1 MAENTPQ
8 SLDEISKSLNPNDEN
23 ISSSDTQ
30 KSDDDNFQLDKLQDT
45 PSQEQSDEKI
55 DFSQPTQSQSYED
68 KQLSYWKKYLRI
80 LRFLLFSTLFAVVAY
95 AYSYYIHAS
104 IQPLS
109 SHEKESLLT
118 QIHNTSKDI
127 AGYVGNNSYSQFVLP
142 LTTSS
147 AKQNLESIV
156 QSSLSYIDKKY
167 ILEQEVESLVNKVS
181 AMQSQLDDL
190 KENTSTLWFL
200 SPDIYDVLTT
210 AWSTISVQRAVMAI
224 ESIKF
229 TSAVNVFSQLDS
241 FTAVF
246 SQVSNYEPT
255 YIQDQLAILQ
265 NNTHRVV
272 DAYLTTC
279 FLNPFEL
286 PTSCNAT
293 NDFVNA
299 VYAINES
306 LDPKFIVAALRYMHL
321 QVEQTTIPQFS
332 VTLQNYDPNNQTI
345 TFNLSIN
352 TFPEDERYL
361 LEQWVV
367 NPHLHL
373 VGTIVDTIK
382 QNKFI
387 VWSAVSARNINVTP
401 RVVTIGSNQIRINAS
416 VLNFTLPLQ
425 RPSQTEIFD
434 NR

>member
-8 SLDEISKSLNPNDEN
+8 SLDEISQNLNPNDTVQ
-23 ISSSDTQ
+23 SSDTQ
-30 KSDDDNFQLDKLQDT
+30 TSDDDNFQLDKLQDA
-45 PSQEQSDEKI
+45 PIDEQTDEKI
-55 DFSQPTQSQSYED
+55 DFSQPAESRSYED

-80 LRFLLFSTLFAVVAY
+80 VRFLMFTVLFAAVAY
-95 AYSYYIHAS
+95 LYSYYIHTS
-104 IQPLS
+104 VQPLS

-118 QIHNTSKDI
+118 QVHNTSKDI
-127 AGYVGNNSYSQFVLP
+127 AGYLGNDTYSQFVLP
-142 LTTSS
+142 LTTNS
-147 AKQNLESIV
+147 AKENLDIII

-167 ILEQEVESLVNKVS
+167 ILEQEIQSLVNKVN
-181 AMQSQLDDL
+181 AMHAQLDDL

-241 FTAVF
+241 FASVF
-246 SQVSNYEPT
+246 AQVSNYEPT
-255 YIQDQLAILQ
+255 NIQEQLAILQ

-293 NDFVNA
+293 NDFANA
-299 VYAINES
+299 LYAINES
-306 LDPKFIVAALRYMHL
+306 LDPSFVVAALRYMHL

-332 VTLQNYDPNNQTI
+332 VTLQSYDPNNQTV
-345 TFNLSIN
+345 TFTVSIN

-361 LEQWVV
+361 LEQWVA

-387 VWSAVSARNINVTP
+387 VGSAVSARNINVTP
-401 RVVTIGSNQIRINAS
+401 RVVTIGSNQIRINTS
-416 VLNFTLPLQ
+416 ILNFTLPLQ
-425 RPSQTEIFD
+425 RPNQTEIFD

>member
-8 SLDEISKSLNPNDEN
+8 SLDEISKKLNPNDATLQ
-23 ISSSDTQ
+23 SQDTPQSD
-30 KSDDDNFQLDKLQDT
+30 KDNFQLDKLQDAAGQKK
-45 PSQEQSDEKI
+45 SQEKI
-55 DFSQPTQSQSYED
+55 DFSQPTESRSYED

-80 LRFLLFSTLFAVVAY
+80 LWVLMFSVLFAAVAY
-95 AYSYYIHAS
+95 LYSYYIHAS

-109 SHEKESLLT
+109 EHPKQSVLT
-118 QIHNTSKDI
+118 QIHSTSKN
-127 AGYVGNNSYSQFVLP
+127 AARYLGNNAYSQYVLP
-142 LTTSS
+142 LTTNS
-147 AKQNLESIV
+147 AKQNLENII

-167 ILEQEVESLVNKVS
+167 IIEQEVQSLVNKVN

-200 SPDIYDVLTT
+200 SPDIYDVLAT

-229 TSAVNVFSQLDS
+229 TSAVNVFGQLNS
-241 FTAVF
+241 FATVF
-246 SQVSNYEPT
+246 SQVSNYEPV
-255 YIQDQLAILQ
+255 YIQDQLAILE

-293 NDFVNA
+293 NDFANA
-299 VYAINES
+299 LYAINES
-306 LDPKFIVAALRYMHL
+306 LDPNFVVAALRYMHV
-321 QVEQTTIPQFS
+321 QVEQTSIPQFV
-332 VTLQNYDPNNQTI
+332 VTLQNYDPNKQTI

-352 TFPEDERYL
+352 TFPEDERDL
-361 LEQWVV
+361 LEQWIV

-401 RVVTIGSNQIRINAS
+401 RVVTIWSNQIRINTS
-416 VLNFTLPLQ
+416 ILTFTLPLQ

>member
-190 KENTSTLWFL
+190 KENTSTL
-200 SPDIYDVLTT
+200 
-210 AWSTISVQRAVMAI
+210 
-224 ESIKF
+224 
-229 TSAVNVFSQLDS
+229 
-241 FTAVF
+241 
-246 SQVSNYEPT
+246 
-255 YIQDQLAILQ
+255 
-265 NNTHRVV
+265 
-272 DAYLTTC
+272 
-279 FLNPFEL
+279 
-286 PTSCNAT
+286 
-293 NDFVNA
+293 
-299 VYAINES
+299 
-306 LDPKFIVAALRYMHL
+306 
-321 QVEQTTIPQFS
+321 
-332 VTLQNYDPNNQTI
+332 
-345 TFNLSIN
+345 
-352 TFPEDERYL
+352 
-361 LEQWVV
+361 
-367 NPHLHL
+367 
-373 VGTIVDTIK
+373 
-382 QNKFI
+382 
-387 VWSAVSARNINVTP
+387 
-401 RVVTIGSNQIRINAS
+401 
-416 VLNFTLPLQ
+416 
-425 RPSQTEIFD
+425 
-434 NR
+434 